1 MSLREI
7 LLFIKK
13 QSLSFSSLSSRHKGR
28 YSCID
33 VLVNMPLTKKN
44 PRRTGTNL
52 MLSQQLQHWFTKIT
66 AKSPFFFAILDNQH
80 HYALVNGR
88 YCDLSGLTPAEM
100 VGMCDS
106 EILGKQF
113 YQQLKPYYERAFNGE
128 TLEAEITLDDIDL
141 ETSVHFSLTP
151 VETEGKV
158 EHIVFHA
165 IDTSEKQILV
175 RSLEESEGK
184 FSTLTT
190 ILPDGLLLVEEDCI
204 LSANPA
210 ALRLLGFEMIQELLG
225 ESFSRLFVDE
235 KTKTVFA
242 KSLENQIVKAPLVCL
257 TGPRCGFERKVQ
269 LHAGATK
276 LLGGNTQIVLI
287 QDAEVSNKILS
298 PTSKED
304 AHLDSLTG
312 LYNRFGFT
320 KRLEQLIHNETPLIM
335 LYLDIDNFKNINDS
349 LGHHIGDKVIKE
361 VSSRL
366 KRLLPPQAI
375 LGHLGGDEFGLILP
389 EPENNRMAEMLSE
402 RIISLINQ
410 PFDLHHFSKRLA
422 CSIGS
427 VAYPGDGNDARI
439 LLQNADT
446 AMYEAKDRGRNRLI
460 KFNDQMNK
468 EARMRLWLEIELQKA
483 LQQNGLEVWYQPKV
497 NARDFSING
506 AEALIR
512 WKHPVEGYISP
523 GAFIPVAERAG
534 LIEHLGRVVMRDVFN
549 TVKRW
554 KLQGI
559 LPGRVAINLSPEQFG
574 NPKLIDYMEKL
585 LRTTEL
591 DPNCI
596 TFELTESA
604 VMSDSEHTLQMLNAI
619 KKLGFSLSIDDFGT
633 GYSSLSYLA
642 RFPIDELKIDRAF
655 ITDIDTLPKQITVIE
670 NIINLGK
677 SLNLTVVAEGVET
690 QQQATLLSNLNCH
703 SIQGFHFHR
712 PQPKQDIEEL
722 FAQNRRHKN

>member
-1 MSLREI
+1 MHWLTDAIVISQASAL
-7 LLFIKK
+7 KK
-13 QSLSFSSLSSRHKGR
+13 L
-28 YSCID
+28 
-33 VLVNMPLTKKN
+33 
-44 PRRTGTNL
+44 
-52 MLSQQLQHWFTKIT
+52 
-66 AKSPFFFAILDNQH
+66 
-80 HYALVNGR
+80 
-88 YCDLSGLTPAEM
+88 
-100 VGMCDS
+100 VGMNDS
-106 EILGKQF
+106 QILGEQF
-113 YQQLKPYYERAFNGE
+113 YELLKPYYERTFSGE
-128 TLEAEITLDDIDL
+128 ALEAEITLGGNDL
-141 ETSVHFSLTP
+141 ETSLHFSLSP
-151 VETEGKV
+151 IKAENGV
-158 EHIVFHA
+158 EHVIFHA
-165 IDTSEKQILV
+165 IDTSEKHILI

-184 FSTLTT
+184 FSTLTAL
-190 ILPDGLLLVEEDCI
+190 LPDGLLLVEDDCI
-204 LSANPA
+204 ISANPA
-210 ALRLLGFEMIQELLG
+210 AIRLLGFESTSNLLG
-225 ESFSRLFVDE
+225 ETFSRLFVDE
-235 KTKTVFA
+235 KTKTVF
-242 KSLENQIVKAPLVCL
+242 SDNLSSTLGEAPLMCL
-257 TGPRCGFERKVQ
+257 TGPRCGFERRVQ
-269 LHAGATK
+269 LNADSTT
-276 LLGGNTQIVLI
+276 LLGSNSQLVLI
-287 QDAEVSNKILS
+287 QDAEAAPKLLSNAGQ
-298 PTSKED
+298 ED
-304 AHLDSLTG
+304 AHIDSLTG

-320 KRLEQLIHNETPLIM
+320 KRLEQLIQNDTPLIM

-366 KRLLPPQAI
+366 KRLLPQQAV

-523 GAFIPVAERAG
+523 AAFIPVAERAG
-534 LIEHLGRVVMRDVFN
+534 LIEHLGRVVMRDVFS

-591 DPNCI
+591 DPSCI

-604 VMSDSEHTLQMLNAI
+604 VMSDSDHTLQMLNAI

-642 RFPIDELKIDRAF
+642 RFPLDELKIDRAF
-655 ITDIDTLPKQITVIE
+655 ITDIDTLPKQVTVIE

-690 QQQATLLSNLNCH
+690 QQQATLLSNLNCN

-712 PQPKQDIEEL
+712 PQPKQEVEEL

>member
-1 MSLREI
+1 
-7 LLFIKK
+7 
-13 QSLSFSSLSSRHKGR
+13 
-28 YSCID
+28 
-33 VLVNMPLTKKN
+33 
-44 PRRTGTNL
+44 

-66 AKSPFFFAILDNQH
+66 ANSPFFFAILDNQH
-80 HYALVNGR
+80 NYAMVNGR
-88 YCDLSGLTPAEM
+88 YCDIAGLTSTEL
-100 VGMCDS
+100 VGMNDS
-106 EILGKQF
+106 QIMGQQF
-113 YQQLKPYYERAFNGE
+113 YDHLKPYYQRAFKGE
-128 TLEAEITLDDIDL
+128 SIEAEMTMGDLGL
-141 ETSVHFSLTP
+141 ETSLHFNVCP
-151 VETEGKV
+151 IENDDGV
-158 EHIVFHA
+158 EHVIFHA
-165 IDTSEKQILV
+165 LDTSEKQILI

-184 FSTLTT
+184 FSTLTSL
-190 ILPDGLLLVEEDCI
+190 LPEGILLVEDDCI
-204 LSANPA
+204 ISANPA
-210 ALRLLGFEMIQELLG
+210 SLRLLGFDAIQDVLG

-235 KTKTVFA
+235 KTKTVFQD
-242 KSLENQIVKAPLVCL
+242 SFVEQLSETPLTCL
-257 TGPRCGFERKVQ
+257 TGPRCGFERKVH
-269 LHAGATK
+269 LMADSTT
-276 LLGGNTQIVLI
+276 LLGGDSQLI
-287 QDAEVSNKILS
+287 LLQDAESAPAALPNS
-298 PTSKED
+298 QQQD

-366 KRLLPPQAI
+366 KRLLPQQAV

-389 EPENNRMAEMLSE
+389 EPDNNRMAEMLSE

-523 GAFIPVAERAG
+523 GAFIPVAEKAG
-534 LIEHLGRVVMRDVFN
+534 LIEHLGRVVMRDVFS

-585 LRTTEL
+585 LRSTEL
-591 DPNCI
+591 DPSCI

-619 KKLGFSLSIDDFGT
+619 KKLGFALSIDDFGT

-655 ITDIDTLPKQITVIE
+655 ISDIDTLPKQITVIE

-690 QQQATLLSNLNCH
+690 QQQATLLSNLNCN
-703 SIQGFHFHR
+703 SIQGFHFYR
-712 PQPKQDIEEL
+712 PQPRQEVEEL

>member
-1 MSLREI
+1 
-7 LLFIKK
+7 
-13 QSLSFSSLSSRHKGR
+13 
-28 YSCID
+28 
-33 VLVNMPLTKKN
+33 
-44 PRRTGTNL
+44 

-66 AKSPFFFAILDNQH
+66 ANSPFFFAILDNQH
-80 HYALVNGR
+80 NYAMVNGR
-88 YCDLSGLTPAEM
+88 YCDIAGLTPTEL

-106 EILGKQF
+106 QIMGQQF
-113 YQQLKPYYERAFNGE
+113 YDHLKPYYDRAFKGE
-128 TLEAEITLDDIDL
+128 SIEAEMSMGDLDL
-141 ETSVHFSLTP
+141 ETSLHFNISP
-151 VETEGKV
+151 IENEGKI
-158 EHIVFHA
+158 EHVIFHA
-165 IDTSEKQILV
+165 LDTSEKQILI

-184 FSTLTT
+184 FSTLTSL
-190 ILPDGLLLVEEDCI
+190 LPEGIFLVEDDCI
-204 LSANPA
+204 LSANPS
-210 ALRLLGFEMIQELLG
+210 ALRLLGFDSIQDVLG
-225 ESFSRLFVDE
+225 ESLSRLFVDE
-235 KTKTVFA
+235 KTKTVFSE
-242 KSLENQIVKAPLVCL
+242 SLASMLGETPLTCL
-257 TGPRCGFERKVQ
+257 TSPRCGFERKVQ
-269 LHAGATK
+269 LQADAAMI
-276 LLGGNTQIVLI
+276 LGSDSQLI
-287 QDAEVSNKILS
+287 LIHDAEATPTTLATNKQ
-298 PTSKED
+298 ED
-304 AHLDSLTG
+304 IHLDSLTG

-366 KRLLPPQAI
+366 KRLLPQQAV
-375 LGHLGGDEFGLILP
+375 LGHLGGDEFGIILP

-534 LIEHLGRVVMRDVFN
+534 LIEHLGRVVMRDVFS

-591 DPNCI
+591 DPSCI

-604 VMSDSEHTLQMLNAI
+604 VMSDSEHTVQMLNAI
-619 KKLGFSLSIDDFGT
+619 KKLGFALSIDDFGT

-655 ITDIDTLPKQITVIE
+655 ISDIDTLPKQITVIE

-677 SLNLTVVAEGVET
+677 SLDLTVVAEGVET
-690 QQQATLLSNLNCH
+690 QQQATLLSNLNCN
-703 SIQGFHFHR
+703 SIQGFHFYR
-712 PQPKQDIEEL
+712 PQPRQEVEEL

>member
-1 MSLREI
+1 
-7 LLFIKK
+7 
-13 QSLSFSSLSSRHKGR
+13 
-28 YSCID
+28 
-33 VLVNMPLTKKN
+33 MP
-44 PRRTGTNL
+44 
-52 MLSQQLQHWFTKIT
+52 SQHLQHWFAKIT
-66 AKSPFFFAILDNQH
+66 SNSPFFFAILNDQH
-80 HYALVNGR
+80 NYVMVNER
-88 YCDLSGLTPAEM
+88 YCDIAGLSTTEL
-100 VGMCDS
+100 VGMNDS
-106 EILGKQF
+106 QILGEHF
-113 YQQLKPYYERAFNGE
+113 YRHLKPYYERAFQGE
-128 TLEAEITLDDIDL
+128 TLETELTLHEIDL
-141 ETSVHFSLTP
+141 ETSLHFSLSP
-151 VETEGKV
+151 IMGDKKV
-158 EHIVFHA
+158 ENIVFHA
-165 IDTSEKQILV
+165 IDTSEKQILI
-175 RSLEESEGK
+175 RSLEESENK
-184 FSTLTT
+184 FSTLTSL
-190 ILPDGLLLVEEDCI
+190 LPDGLLLVDDDCI
-204 LSANPA
+204 ISANPA
-210 ALRLLGFEMIQELLG
+210 SARLLGFENTSELLG
-225 ESFSRLFVDE
+225 EELSRLFVDE
-235 KTKTVFA
+235 KSKTVFSSPL
-242 KSLENQIVKAPLVCL
+242 SLLLAGAPLVCL
-257 TGPRCGFERKVQ
+257 TGPKCGFERKVQ
-269 LHAGATK
+269 LHAGATVV
-276 LLGGNTQIVLI
+276 LGNSSQLILI
-287 QDAEVSNKILS
+287 QDG
-298 PTSKED
+298 ED
-304 AHLDSLTG
+304 APKQLSSTMHADIHIDSLTN

-320 KRLEQLIHNETPLIM
+320 KRLEQFIQNETPLVM

-361 VSSRL
+361 VSARL
-366 KRLLPPQAI
+366 KRLLPQQAI
-375 LGHLGGDEFGLILP
+375 VGHLGGDEFGLILP
-389 EPENNRMAEMLSE
+389 DPENSRAAEMLAE

-427 VAYPGDGNDARI
+427 VAYPGDGSDARV

-506 AEALIR
+506 AEALVR
-512 WKHPVEGYISP
+512 WKHPVEGYINPS
-523 GAFIPVAERAG
+523 AFIPVAEKAG
-534 LIEHLGRVVMRDVFN
+534 LIEHLGRVVMRDVFS

-559 LPGRVAINLSPEQFG
+559 LPGRVAINLSPEQFC

-690 QQQATLLSNLNCH
+690 QQQATLLSNLNCN
-703 SIQGFHFHR
+703 SIQGFHFYR
-712 PQPKQDIEEL
+712 PQPRQEVEEL
-722 FAQNRRHKN
+722 FVQNRRHRSTPK

>member
-1 MSLREI
+1 
-7 LLFIKK
+7 
-13 QSLSFSSLSSRHKGR
+13 
-28 YSCID
+28 
-33 VLVNMPLTKKN
+33 MP
-44 PRRTGTNL
+44 
-52 MLSQQLQHWFTKIT
+52 SQHLQHWFAKI
-66 AKSPFFFAILDNQH
+66 AENNSFFFAILDDQH
-80 HYALVNGR
+80 NYVMVNER
-88 YCDLSGLTPAEM
+88 YCDIAGLSSTEL
-100 VGMCDS
+100 VGMNDCQ
-106 EILGKQF
+106 ILGEYF
-113 YQQLKPYYERAFNGE
+113 YHHLKPYYERAFQGE
-128 TLEAEITLDDIDL
+128 TLETELTLHEVDL
-141 ETSVHFSLTP
+141 ETSLHFSISPIL
-151 VETEGKV
+151 VDKEVKQ
-158 EHIVFHA
+158 IVFHA
-165 IDTSEKQILV
+165 IDTSEKQILI
-175 RSLEESEGK
+175 RSLEESESK
-184 FSTLTT
+184 FSTLTGL
-190 ILPDGLLLVEEDCI
+190 LPDGLLLVDNDCI
-204 LSANPA
+204 ISANPA
-210 ALRLLGFEMIQELLG
+210 SARLLGFESTAELLG
-225 ESFSRLFVDE
+225 EDLSSLFIDD
-235 KTKTVFA
+235 KTKTVFSSQLSA
-242 KSLENQIVKAPLVCL
+242 LIAKAPLVCL
-257 TGPRCGFERKVQ
+257 TGPRCGFERQVQ
-269 LHAGATK
+269 LHASETVV
-276 LLGGNTQIVLI
+276 LGNSSQLVLI
-287 QDAEVSNKILS
+287 QDADDSPKQLS
-298 PTSKED
+298 ATAQAD
-304 AHLDSLTG
+304 IHIDSLTG

-320 KRLEQLIHNETPLIM
+320 KRLEQFIQNETSLVM

-361 VSSRL
+361 VSMRL
-366 KRLLPPQAI
+366 KRLLPQQAVV
-375 LGHLGGDEFGLILP
+375 GHLGGDEFGLILP
-389 EPENNRMAEMLSE
+389 EPENNRAAEMLAE
-402 RIISLINQ
+402 RIIALINQ

-427 VAYPGDGNDARI
+427 VAYPGDGNDARM

-506 AEALIR
+506 AEALVR

-523 GAFIPVAERAG
+523 GAFIPVAEKAG
-534 LIEHLGRVVMRDVFN
+534 LIEHLGRVVMRDVFA

-642 RFPIDELKIDRAF
+642 RFPLDELKIDRAF
-655 ITDIDTLPKQITVIE
+655 ITDIDTLPKQVTVIE

-690 QQQATLLSNLNCH
+690 QQQATLLSNLNCN
-703 SIQGFHFHR
+703 SIQGFHFYR
-712 PQPKQDIEEL
+712 PQPRQEVEEL
-722 FAQNRRHKN
+722 FVQNRRHRTTLAK

>member
-1 MSLREI
+1 MCYLRCNI
-7 LLFIKK
+7 LMNISALE
-13 QSLSFSSLSSRHKGR
+13 SGSR
-28 YSCID
+28 
-33 VLVNMPLTKKN
+33 LMP
-44 PRRTGTNL
+44 
-52 MLSQQLQHWFTKIT
+52 SQHLQHWFAKIT
-66 AKSPFFFAILDNQH
+66 SNSPFFFAILNDQH
-80 HYALVNGR
+80 NYVMVNER
-88 YCDLSGLTPAEM
+88 YCDIAGLSTTEL
-100 VGMCDS
+100 VGMNDS
-106 EILGKQF
+106 QILGEHF
-113 YQQLKPYYERAFNGE
+113 YRHLKPYYERAFQGE
-128 TLEAEITLDDIDL
+128 TLETELTLHEIDL
-141 ETSVHFSLTP
+141 ETSLHFSLSP
-151 VETEGKV
+151 IMGDKKV
-158 EHIVFHA
+158 ENIVFHA
-165 IDTSEKQILV
+165 IDTSEKQILI
-175 RSLEESEGK
+175 RSLEESENK
-184 FSTLTT
+184 FSTLTSL
-190 ILPDGLLLVEEDCI
+190 LPDGLLLVDDDCI
-204 LSANPA
+204 ISANPA
-210 ALRLLGFEMIQELLG
+210 SARLLGFENTSELLG
-225 ESFSRLFVDE
+225 EELSRLFVDE
-235 KTKTVFA
+235 KSKTVFSSPL
-242 KSLENQIVKAPLVCL
+242 SLLLAGAPLVCL
-257 TGPRCGFERKVQ
+257 TGPKCGFERKVQ
-269 LHAGATK
+269 LHAGATVV
-276 LLGGNTQIVLI
+276 LGNSSQLILI
-287 QDAEVSNKILS
+287 QDAEDAPKQLS
-298 PTSKED
+298 STMHAD
-304 AHLDSLTG
+304 IHIDSLTN

-320 KRLEQLIHNETPLIM
+320 KRLEQFIQNETPLVM

-361 VSSRL
+361 VSARL
-366 KRLLPPQAI
+366 KRLLPQQAI
-375 LGHLGGDEFGLILP
+375 VGHLGGDEFGLILP
-389 EPENNRMAEMLSE
+389 DPENSRAAEMLAE

-427 VAYPGDGNDARI
+427 VAYPGDGSDARV

-506 AEALIR
+506 AEALVR
-512 WKHPVEGYISP
+512 WKHPVEGYINP
-523 GAFIPVAERAG
+523 GAFIPVAEKAG
-534 LIEHLGRVVMRDVFN
+534 LIEHLGRVVMRDVFS

-559 LPGRVAINLSPEQFG
+559 LPGRVAINLSPEQFC

-690 QQQATLLSNLNCH
+690 QQQATLLSNLNCN
-703 SIQGFHFHR
+703 SIQGFHFYR
-712 PQPKQDIEEL
+712 PQPRQEVEEL
-722 FAQNRRHKN
+722 FVQNRRHRSTPK

>member
-1 MSLREI
+1 
-7 LLFIKK
+7 
-13 QSLSFSSLSSRHKGR
+13 
-28 YSCID
+28 
-33 VLVNMPLTKKN
+33 
-44 PRRTGTNL
+44 
-52 MLSQQLQHWFTKIT
+52 MLSQQLQHWFKEIT
-66 AKSPFFFAILDNQH
+66 ANSPFFFAILDNQH
-80 HYALVNGR
+80 NYAVVNGR
-88 YCDLSGLTPAEM
+88 YCDIAGLTPSEL
-100 VGMCDS
+100 VGMNDS
-106 EILGKQF
+106 QIMGQQF
-113 YQQLKPYYERAFNGE
+113 YNHLKPYYERAFKGE
-128 TLEAEITLDDIDL
+128 SIEAEMTMGDLDL
-141 ETSVHFSLTP
+141 ETSLHFNISPLNTD
-151 VETEGKV
+151 GKI
-158 EHIVFHA
+158 EHIIFHA
-165 IDTSEKQILV
+165 LDTSEKQILI

-184 FSTLTT
+184 FSTLTSLVPEG
-190 ILPDGLLLVEEDCI
+190 IMLVEDDCI
-204 LSANPA
+204 ISANPA
-210 ALRLLGFEMIQELLG
+210 ALRLLGFESVQDVLG
-225 ESFSRLFVDE
+225 ESLSRLFVDE
-235 KTKTVFA
+235 KTKTVFSS
-242 KSLENQIVKAPLVCL
+242 SLVSSLGEAPLTCL

-269 LHAGATK
+269 LMADATMI
-276 LLGGNTQIVLI
+276 LGSDSQLVLI
-287 QDAEVSNKILS
+287 QDADSTPKKLC
-298 PTSKED
+298 PTQHED
-304 AHLDSLTG
+304 AHVDSLTG

-320 KRLEQLIHNETPLIM
+320 KRLEQLIHNDTALIM

-366 KRLLPPQAI
+366 KRLLPPHAV
-375 LGHLGGDEFGLILP
+375 LGHLGGDEFGIILP
-389 EPENNRMAEMLSE
+389 EPDNNRMAEMLSE

-534 LIEHLGRVVMRDVFN
+534 LIEHLGRVVMREVFT

-591 DPNCI
+591 DPSCI

-619 KKLGFSLSIDDFGT
+619 KRLGFALSIDDFGT

-655 ITDIDTLPKQITVIE
+655 ISDIDTLPKQITVIE

-690 QQQATLLSNLNCH
+690 QQQATLLSNLNCN

-712 PQPKQDIEEL
+712 PQPRQEVEEL

>member
-1 MSLREI
+1 
-7 LLFIKK
+7 
-13 QSLSFSSLSSRHKGR
+13 
-28 YSCID
+28 
-33 VLVNMPLTKKN
+33 
-44 PRRTGTNL
+44 
-52 MLSQQLQHWFTKIT
+52 MLSQQLQHWFTKLT
-66 AKSPFFFAILDNQH
+66 DKSPFFFAILDNQH
-80 HYALVNGR
+80 NYALVNGR
-88 YCDLSGLTPAEM
+88 YCDIAGLTASEL
-100 VGMCDS
+100 VGMNDS
-106 EILGKQF
+106 QILGEQF
-113 YQQLKPYYERAFNGE
+113 YNLLKPYYRRAFGGE
-128 TLEAEITLDDIDL
+128 SLEAEITLGANDL
-141 ETSVHFSLTP
+141 ETSLHFSLSP
-151 VETEGKV
+151 INGDNGI
-158 EHIVFHA
+158 EHVSFHA
-165 IDTSEKQILV
+165 IDTSEKHILI
-175 RSLEESEGK
+175 RSLEESEGR
-184 FSTLTT
+184 FSTLTSL
-190 ILPDGLLLVEEDCI
+190 LPDGLLLVEDDCI
-204 LSANPA
+204 ISANPA
-210 ALRLLGFEMIQELLG
+210 AIRLLGFDSAQDILG
-225 ESFSRLFVDE
+225 DSLSRLFVDE
-235 KTKTVFA
+235 KTKTVFSE
-242 KSLENQIVKAPLVCL
+242 SLSSTLGEAPLMCL
-257 TGPRCGFERKVQ
+257 TGPRCGFERRVQ
-269 LHAGATK
+269 LNADSTMV
-276 LLGGNTQIVLI
+276 LGSNSQLILI
-287 QDAEVSNKILS
+287 QDAEAAPKLLS
-298 PTSKED
+298 ATNRED
-304 AHLDSLTG
+304 AHIDSLTG

-366 KRLLPPQAI
+366 KRLLPQQAV

-523 GAFIPVAERAG
+523 AAFIPVAERAG
-534 LIEHLGRVVMRDVFN
+534 LIEHLGRVVMREVFS

-585 LRTTEL
+585 TRTSEL
-591 DPNCI
+591 DPSCI

-604 VMSDSEHTLQMLNAI
+604 VMSDSDHTLQMLNAI

-655 ITDIDTLPKQITVIE
+655 ITDIDTLPKQVTVIE

-690 QQQATLLSNLNCH
+690 QQQATLLSNLNCN

-712 PQPKQDIEEL
+712 PQPKHEVEEL